1 MTKLLILK
9 IVAMNSRPLSS
20 LPRPK
25 NISWAVFKKA
35 IFKKAIFKKATIHN
49 GFPIKAFFSNA
60 FFLSVFSVILF
71 VGCSS
76 ITMLRTEELR
86 KVQTEV
92 KGVKSQVTDLQKS
105 VDDLNLAQGG
115 TSSKMKADL
124 TLMLRELQGQITRL
138 QSQIEETQ
146 YRLNNLGVKIDK
158 LDQKKIIMGGTGIQA
173 PGSTPGTAPLAM
185 PTPGSPTTPSATP
198 SPAPE
203 GPRLVDGL
211 DLENLF
217 NQARDDYIRGKY
229 DLALSGFKSV
239 YEKDSGSNWKELA
252 MFWLGETMVKQD
264 RPDKGLEAYQR
275 VIKEFPR
282 GTKTCAARFKS
293 GLIYNQKKD
302 ITKRDEEWNKLISDC
317 PGTNEAKR
325 AQEMQKE

>member
-1 MTKLLILK
+1 
-9 IVAMNSRPLSS
+9 
-20 LPRPK
+20 
-25 NISWAVFKKA
+25 
-35 IFKKAIFKKATIHN
+35 
-49 GFPIKAFFSNA
+49 
-60 FFLSVFSVILF
+60 
-71 VGCSS
+71 
-76 ITMLRTEELR
+76 MLRTEELR

-124 TLMLRELQGQITRL
+124 TLMLKELQGQITRL

-146 YRLNNLGVKIDK
+146 YRLNNLGVKLDK
-158 LDQKKIIMGGTGIQA
+158 LDQKKIIMGGTGTT
-173 PGSTPGTAPLAM
+173 TPGATAP
-185 PTPGSPTTPSATP
+185 PGSPTTPASAT

-203 GPRLVDGL
+203 GGARVVDGL

-239 YEKDSGSNWKELA
+239 YEKDPGSNWKELA
-252 MFWLGETMVKQD
+252 MFWLGETMMKQD
-264 RPDKGLEAYQR
+264 RADKALEAYQR
-275 VIKEFPR
+275 VIKEFPH

-293 GLIYNQKKD
+293 GLIYNQKKENV
-302 ITKRDEEWNKLISDC
+302 KRDEEWNKLISDC
-317 PGTNEAKR
+317 PGTNEAQR